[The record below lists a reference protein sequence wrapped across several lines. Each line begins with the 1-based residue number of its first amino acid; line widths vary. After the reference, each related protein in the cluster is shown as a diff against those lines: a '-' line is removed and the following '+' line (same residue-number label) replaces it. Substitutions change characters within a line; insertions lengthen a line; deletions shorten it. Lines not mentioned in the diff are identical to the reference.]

1 MIGFSFQVVKTFV
14 LKMLLEIVIE
24 QRMGVFH
31 MQLKDL
37 LLLQTLLDVSE

>member
-1 MIGFSFQVVKTFV
+1 MIRFSFQVVEMFMV
-14 LKMLLEIVIE
+14 KMLLELVIR

-37 LLLQTLLDVSE
+37 LLLQTLLAVSE